1 MKAITLHQPWASL
14 IAAGAKTTETRSWP
28 APKADWGS
36 VIAIH
41 AGKTEDLDFRHR
53 DPDVVQVLGSEPTP
67 KGAIVAI
74 ARIKDCLPTE
84 HSWPGRLYK
93 HFGDF
98 SFGRYAWRLVDV
110 QPLRD
115 PLPCT
120 GHQRLW
126 TLPIGAVAEILDRV
140 APAVVS
146 DPRDF

>member
-74 ARIKDCLPTE
+74 ARIKDCLLTPN
-84 HSWPGRLYK
+84 PPMDGL
-93 HFGDF
+93 GD
-98 SFGRYAWRLVDV
+98 S
-110 QPLRD
+110 P
-115 PLPCT
+115 
-120 GHQRLW
+120 
-126 TLPIGAVAEILDRV
+126 
-140 APAVVS
+140 
-146 DPRDF
+146 